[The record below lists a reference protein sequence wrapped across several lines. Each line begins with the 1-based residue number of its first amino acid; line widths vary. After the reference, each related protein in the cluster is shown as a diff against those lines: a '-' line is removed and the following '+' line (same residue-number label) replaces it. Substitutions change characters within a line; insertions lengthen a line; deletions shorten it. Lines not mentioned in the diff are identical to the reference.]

1 MVAGGLVVEAPAM
14 LDAAAFGIVGA
25 EIEPPDPRK
34 GDGGRAHGA
43 WLQRHIEIAA
53 GKSLRTE
60 HAAGFADCEN
70 FRMRGGIDAFARAIS
85 CPREDSFA
93 KNHDGADG
101 YLTARGGG
109 LRLVEGD
116 LHRVLVTS
124 GVHGFTIPRSR
135 HVLPLASCLV
145 LCYQAIM
152 TKTRDERPGS
162 RARGAAPG
170 DKSRSSGTRSASVKP
185 LSGKP
190 RDPAQ
195 SESSGERIAKVIARA
210 GVASRRDAEVL
221 IEAGRVSLNGAV
233 QTSPAQ
239 NVTPDDVI
247 LIDGEPL
254 PMKERTRLWLYHKP
268 RGLVTTAR
276 DPEGRATVFDELPE
290 ELPRVVAVG
299 RLDIN
304 TEGLLL
310 LTNDGGLAKVIAH
323 PDTGWLRRYRVRA
336 HGVIDQARLDT
347 IAGGLVVDG
356 MEYGPIEAKLDR
368 VQGDNVWMTLGL
380 REGKNRE
387 VKRILEHLGLRVNRL
402 LRLSFGPFQLG
413 DLSIGQVEEVRT
425 RVLKDQLGDK
435 LAAEAGVDFAS
446 PVREPL
452 PPEPEAPS
460 RSAPKGGKPMADSRG
475 PAKRFGEKKY
485 GDKPPGKFGDR
496 PAGKLGDKKFGDKKF
511 GDKPSGKPG
520 EAPAGPPR
528 RPAWDRAVKASVWR
542 ADEQQDAPLFRKR
555 RDADPKAAREA
566 SATRK
571 HERVGAISPK
581 SGGRVLVERVKA
593 DPADAPRQV
602 PETGRGR
609 DVARASGKPGTGFGK
624 QAASMP
630 AGGRGFKAA
639 GGARDGDAGAARG
652 PYRDDRNAGQPGGR
666 PAGRP
671 AGKPGDKPGDKPFSK
686 RPFNKQSSE
695 GRSSEG
701 RSFEGRSSEGRSYAG
716 RSSEGRSSEGRRFDD
731 RPFSKGPSGPRPP
744 ARGAGKPGGKPGGKP
759 AGGYADRSGG
769 RPAGGSEGKPFG
781 KPGGRPAG
789 GSGGKPFGKPGGR
802 PGGKSFGKPF
812 SKSFGKPQ
820 GRPSGP
826 SGRGPGSDK
835 PRS

>member
-1 MVAGGLVVEAPAM
+1 
-14 LDAAAFGIVGA
+14 
-25 EIEPPDPRK
+25 
-34 GDGGRAHGA
+34 
-43 WLQRHIEIAA
+43 
-53 GKSLRTE
+53 
-60 HAAGFADCEN
+60 
-70 FRMRGGIDAFARAIS
+70 
-85 CPREDSFA
+85 
-93 KNHDGADG
+93 
-101 YLTARGGG
+101 
-109 LRLVEGD
+109 
-116 LHRVLVTS
+116 
-124 GVHGFTIPRSR
+124 
-135 HVLPLASCLV
+135 
-145 LCYQAIM
+145 M
-152 TKTRDERPGS
+152 TKTRDEVPGS

-170 DKSRSSGTRSASVKP
+170 DKSRTSHASAKGGTRSASAKSV
-185 LSGKP
+185 SGKP
-190 RDPAQ
+190 ATGGPRDPSQ
-195 SESSGERIAKVIARA
+195 TESTGERIAKVIARA
-210 GVASRRDAEVL
+210 GVASRRDAEAL

-239 NVTPDDVI
+239 NVTPQDVI

-254 PMKERTRLWLYHKP
+254 PVKERTRLWVYHKP

-336 HGVIDQARLDT
+336 HGVIDQARLDA

-413 DLSIGQVEEVRT
+413 DLTIGQVEEVRT

-435 LAAEAGVDFAS
+435 LAAEAGVDFTS

-452 PPEPEAPS
+452 PPEPEAPA
-460 RSAPKGGKPMADSRG
+460 RPAPKAGKPMADSRG
-475 PAKRFGEKKY
+475 SDRRYGEKAFADKKFGEKKF
-485 GDKPPGKFGDR
+485 GDKPSGKFGEKKFGDK
-496 PAGKLGDKKFGDKKF
+496 PAGKFGDKKFGDKKF

-542 ADEQQDAPLFRKR
+542 AGEAPDAPLFRKR

-593 DPADAPRQV
+593 DPADAPRTV

-609 DVARASGKPGTGFGK
+609 AAGREGVRDGAKPGPGRSFGK
-624 QAASMP
+624 QAASQP
-630 AGGRGFKAA
+630 AGGRGFEK
-639 GGARDGDAGAARG
+639 RAGADRA
-652 PYRDDRNAGQPGGR
+652 PYRDDRDTGKSAGNFGGK
-666 PAGRP
+666 P
-671 AGKPGDKPGDKPFSK
+671 AGKPAGRFGDRPGERSGQRADDARGGKPYEKKPYEK
-686 RPFNKQSSE
+686 KPYEKKPYQ

-701 RSFEGRSSEGRSYAG
+701 RASEGRSDG
-716 RSSEGRSSEGRRFDD
+716 RSSDSRGFEGKS
-731 RPFSKGPSGPRPP
+731 FSKGPSGPRP
-744 ARGAGKPGGKPGGKP
+744 
-759 AGGYADRSGG
+759 DG
-769 RPAGGSEGKPFG
+769 RPGSKPFG

-789 GSGGKPFGKPGGR
+789 GSEAKPFGKPGGKPGGR
-802 PGGKSFGKPF
+802 PGGRPAGAKP
-812 SKSFGKPQ
+812 FGKPQ

-826 SGRGPGSDK
+826 SGRGGPGRTGPGK
-835 PRS
+835 GPGRPPRS